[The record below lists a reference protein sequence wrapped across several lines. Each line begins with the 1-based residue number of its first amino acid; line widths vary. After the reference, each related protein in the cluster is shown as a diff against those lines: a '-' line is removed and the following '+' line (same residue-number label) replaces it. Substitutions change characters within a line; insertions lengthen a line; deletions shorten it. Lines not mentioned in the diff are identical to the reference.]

1 MAGSEGSGRREPGQ
15 VPVRV
20 LGTRLADLERM
31 AESNEVNAEVLFD
44 EEEDGRT
51 DQATVRSPIL
61 IVEDDD
67 ELRDVLA
74 LALQSVGYEVTTVR
88 NGWEALEFLRKGHV
102 PAVILLDLMMPVMSG
117 WEFCQA
123 QQADPE
129 LAEIPVLVMSSV
141 ARMDPQ
147 SPFFADA
154 IDAIRKPVS
163 FEELLRKIRP
173 FVGPVVAGSGSFN

>member
-1 MAGSEGSGRREPGQ
+1 
-15 VPVRV
+15 
-20 LGTRLADLERM
+20 M
-31 AESNEVNAEVLFD
+31 AETNEVNAEVLFD
-44 EEEDGRT
+44 DEEDDRE
-51 DQATVRSPIL
+51 DQAFVRSTIL

-74 LALQSVGYEVTTVR
+74 LALQSVGYSVTTAR
-88 NGWEALEFLRKGHV
+88 NGWEALEFLKKGHA
-102 PAVILLDLMMPVMSG
+102 PSVILLDLMMPVMSG

-141 ARMDPQ
+141 ARMDPA
-147 SPFFADA
+147 SPFYADA

-173 FVGPVVAGSGSFN
+173 FVGPVVGGSATFN